1 MVVYKLLHVWKVSNL
16 TNLFQMVMVW
26 FQNLLPIGSSGWL
39 NMTNLWDR
47 DNNNLLRQHV
57 WCFVEWTWM
66 KRRCMVFI
74 KRQRDRVCSK
84 NCNVPL
90 DMLCSV
96 CQSVQGSL
104 DMALKR
110 TRNIICVHIDIQYK
124 HAGIPILWDWNIPHW
139 EHLNIYIRL
148 YLYVYLHLARYII
161 SIC

>member
-1 MVVYKLLHVWKVSNL
+1 
-16 TNLFQMVMVW
+16 
-26 FQNLLPIGSSGWL
+26 
-39 NMTNLWDR
+39 
-47 DNNNLLRQHV
+47 
-57 WCFVEWTWM
+57 M
-66 KRRCMVFI
+66 KRRCMEFI

-124 HAGIPILWDWNIPHW
+124 HAGIAIL
-139 EHLNIYIRL
+139 
-148 YLYVYLHLARYII
+148 
-161 SIC
+161 